1 MRAKPQGLL
10 PRNPVPVWSPPTAT
24 TDPVLEKDVA
34 GDSFPLP
41 QLKTFPEAFQGVI
54 QTELNYSV
62 ILQWMVIMD
71 PEPVVSWTLNGVPC
85 GIGERLFIRRLSMEQ
100 LGTYMCTAT
109 NSKEQLVSAPVTI
122 SLPTNVQPT
131 EPEPMEPDPTLS
143 LSGSAAISFIVA
155 GILGAGVL
163 IGGLCFTIIQS
174 LRYFHPS
181 PHCTGQHPLSPHEAL
196 SWPNKETEMKP
207 TAPSRRVTGTPEE
220 PV

>member
-10 PRNPVPVWSPPTAT
+10 PRNPVPLWSPPTT
-24 TDPVLEKDVA
+24 TIDPVLEKDA
-34 GDSFPLP
+34 TRGDFPANSNFPLP
-41 QLKTFPEAFQGVI
+41 QLKTFPGAFQGVI

-62 ILQWMVIMD
+62 ILQWMVIMN

-122 SLPTNVQPT
+122 SLPKAIVQPT

-143 LSGSAAISFIVA
+143 LSGGAAISLIVA

-163 IGGLCFTIIQS
+163 IGGLCFTIIRS
-174 LRYFHPS
+174 LTIS
-181 PHCTGQHPLSPHEAL
+181 SC
-196 SWPNKETEMKP
+196 
-207 TAPSRRVTGTPEE
+207 
-220 PV
+220 